1 MKTTIEEWKLKWIV
15 SWSYD
20 LEKEGVSGKYKH
32 NFSDRWRVFES
43 LEEARKCYKQAVYG
57 DLKFLKEEGIP
68 KEFGD
73 CTVASISAIVD
84 STDFDRCTKNQ
95 YEQAVDTFRND

>member
-1 MKTTIEEWKLKWIV
+1 MKSSIKDSKLKWIV

-20 LEKEGVSGKYKH
+20 LERDGLLEEYGHHSL
-32 NFSDRWRVFES
+32 DRWNVFAS
-43 LEEARKCYKQAVYG
+43 LEDARKCYERAVSG
-57 DLKFLKEEGIP
+57 DLKFREEEGIP

-73 CTVASISAIVD
+73 CIVASISAIID
-84 STDFDRCTKNQ
+84 STYYHRCTKNQ

>member
-1 MKTTIEEWKLKWIV
+1 MKLNIKDWKLKWIV

-20 LEKEGVSGKYKH
+20 LEKEACVEEYNRHCFDKW
-32 NFSDRWRVFES
+32 NVFES
-43 LEEARKCYKQAVYG
+43 LEDARKCYERAVSG
-57 DLKFLKEEGIP
+57 DLKFREEEGIP

-73 CTVASISAIVD
+73 CIVASISAIVD
-84 STDFDRCTKNQ
+84 STDYDRCTKNQ